1 MVLVPGRP
9 YPEAHVV
16 HEGIPEF
23 VLTAITEQSI
33 PGEHVVPSLL
43 NTYPEE
49 HFVPAIALVQVLQ
62 PPQLIIFR
70 AGTLGDVQAV
80 HVVAPP

>member
-49 HFVPAIALVQVLQ
+49 HFVPAIALKYFCFSRLSKKKL
-62 PPQLIIFR
+62 PNR
-70 AGTLGDVQAV
+70 K
-80 HVVAPP
+80 